1 MTSPYLDRRRVP
13 LMVALPQL
21 LENIEAGLANRERED
36 VEKQRL
42 RQRAELIRR
51 LLASSRIL

>member
-1 MTSPYLDRRRVP
+1 
-13 LMVALPQL
+13 MVALPQL